1 MAEDSDLEKT
11 EPASPRRLEK
21 AREEG
26 QVARSRELNTF
37 LLLAAGVATLWLS
50 GASLYEGLTDIL
62 RTGLWFDLR
71 VGHDTDVMLA
81 VAFASALQAVM
92 KLLPLFAVLVVVAIL
107 ASVALGGFLL
117 SGKALEPKFER
128 LNPIKGVG
136 RMFSAQTLVE
146 LIKTLAKASVI
157 GIVAVMVM
165 SHYLDQMIS
174 LMHATVSEALTRG
187 MGLVALC
194 CALIVGGLILIV
206 LIDAPWQIY
215 SHYKKMR
222 MSREDVKQEH
232 KESDG
237 DPHVKGRI
245 RQQQRAMA
253 RRRMMSE
260 VPGADVIVTNP
271 THYAVALAYK
281 EGQVGAPRVVAKGS
295 GLVAARIREL
305 AQEHKVPML
314 SAPPLARAL
323 HHHVELGQEIPG
335 DLYAAVAEVL
345 AWVFQL
351 RSWNSGMGAEPVRP
365 AGLPVPAE
373 FDPAHT
379 NGAPAHAS

>member
-1 MAEDSDLEKT
+1 
-11 EPASPRRLEK
+11 
-21 AREEG
+21 
-26 QVARSRELNTF
+26 
-37 LLLAAGVATLWLS
+37 
-50 GASLYEGLTDIL
+50 
-62 RTGLWFDLR
+62 
-71 VGHDTDVMLA
+71 
-81 VAFASALQAVM
+81 
-92 KLLPLFAVLVVVAIL
+92 
-107 ASVALGGFLL
+107 
-117 SGKALEPKFER
+117 
-128 LNPIKGVG
+128 
-136 RMFSAQTLVE
+136 MFSAQTLVE

-187 MGLVALC
+187 IGLVALC

-260 VPGADVIVTNP
+260 VPNADVIVTNP
-271 THYAVALAYK
+271 THYADRKSTRL
-281 EGQVGAPRVVAKGS
+281 
-295 GLVAARIREL
+295 
-305 AQEHKVPML
+305 
-314 SAPPLARAL
+314 
-323 HHHVELGQEIPG
+323 
-335 DLYAAVAEVL
+335 
-345 AWVFQL
+345 
-351 RSWNSGMGAEPVRP
+351 NSS
-365 AGLPVPAE
+365 
-373 FDPAHT
+373 H
-379 NGAPAHAS
+379 